1 MVDARD
7 GATVA
12 LLCLDG
18 LFFFLFLGLF
28 DAVSDDVVEV
38 ELLEP
43 ALCPPFPGF
52 RGL

>member
-1 MVDARD
+1 MVDASD
-7 GATVA
+7 GATGA

-18 LFFFLFLGLF
+18 RFFFLFLGIA

-38 ELLEP
+38 EPLEP